1 MGNFR
6 LAARRAGLNPG
17 GRTTL
22 LDRRIFLAGTAA
34 ALVSACTAGGSVGP
48 LAYADP
54 NRSTLLVPDGA
65 EPFRVAPVNLSTIP
79 AQFHRRIVNDPT
91 GEPAGT
97 IVVDPGQR
105 YLYLV
110 LDGGKAMRYGI
121 GVGRQGFSWNGE
133 ATVQMKRKWPT
144 WNPPVE
150 MQARDE
156 KAREWKDGM
165 PGGPG
170 NPLGARALYLFQGG
184 KDTLYRIHGTNE
196 PRSIGRAVSSGCI
209 RMLNADVI
217 DLYDR
222 VPIGTKVVVTPAMSP
237 MARLTGAVP
246 GRARELPRSVGQRLG
261 GLMSRVRG

>member
-1 MGNFR
+1 
-6 LAARRAGLNPG
+6 
-17 GRTTL
+17 L
-22 LDRRIFLAGTAA
+22 LDRRIFLAGAGA
-34 ALVSACTAGGSVGP
+34 ALLGACSTGGSVGP
-48 LAYADP
+48 IAYADP
-54 NRSTLLVPDGA
+54 NRSSLLVPDGT
-65 EPFRVAPVNLSTIP
+65 EPHRVAPVNLATIP
-79 AQFHRRIVNDPT
+79 AQFHRRTVNDPT
-91 GEPAGT
+91 GRAPGT

-133 ATVQMKRKWPT
+133 ATVQMKREWPT

-156 KAREWKDGM
+156 KARMWKDGM

-170 NPLGARALYLFQGG
+170 NPLGARALYLFQNG

-196 PRSIGRAVSSGCI
+196 PQSIGRAVSSGCI

-217 DLYDR
+217 DLYER
-222 VPIGTKVVVTPAMSP
+222 VPIGTKVIVAPAMSP
-237 MARLTGAVP
+237 IARLTGAVP
-246 GRARELPRSVGQRLG
+246 DGAKQFPRRVGQRVG
-261 GLMSRVRG
+261 DLMNRVRG